1 MSRDLFAWLLV
12 AALAV
17 VAIGIFIANQVHK
30 ANQENALLDQGTC
43 EESAMVEAVRSYKT
57 VVLGLAVLS
66 TVFGIAVSAAMTRRL
81 RPELYRASRGT
92 GRRFTVGLLVSM
104 GMVFIAAAVLYV
116 LDHSCLHAAVS
127 PEGGLPASVAAGVAS
142 YVGGLVPNFWLASIL
157 EVLLLS
163 LLSFI
168 VLSRVSRFFSG
179 RVARIGRA

>member
-1 MSRDLFAWLLV
+1 MSRDLFWWLLV

-17 VAIGIFIANQVHK
+17 VAMGIFIADQVHK
-30 ANQENALLDQGTC
+30 ANQRNVLLEEGAC

-57 VVLGLAVLS
+57 VVLGLAVLG

-81 RPELYRASRGT
+81 RPEIYQGSRGT
-92 GRRFTVGLLVSM
+92 GRRFTVGLLVSI
-104 GMVFIAAAVLYV
+104 GTVFVAAAVLYM

-127 PEGGLPASVAAGVAS
+127 PEGGLPASVSAGVAS

-168 VLSRVSRFFSG
+168 ILSRISRFLSG